1 MRTSTSYKKTVA
13 SLKLQGAGDERI
25 YDGNINGEW
34 NVIKRLM
41 EEKILCFYV
50 KLYLGTYIVYGTYKV
65 HTGLINCWVA

>member
-41 EEKILCFYV
+41 EEKNIMLLC
-50 KLYLGTYIVYGTYKV
+50 
-65 HTGLINCWVA
+65 